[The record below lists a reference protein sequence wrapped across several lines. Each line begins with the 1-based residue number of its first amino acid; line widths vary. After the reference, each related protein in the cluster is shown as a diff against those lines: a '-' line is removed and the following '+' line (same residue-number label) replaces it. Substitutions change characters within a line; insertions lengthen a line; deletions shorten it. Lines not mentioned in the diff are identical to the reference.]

1 MHILLYSV
9 DVLIVGL
16 QVRVCALI
24 DICVHVHYM
33 HIIHTCIH
41 VHVSIVYIMHHDVYV
56 LEHFR
61 YILSFPLMKT
71 RAY

>member
-24 DICVHVHYM
+24 DTCVHVHYM
-33 HIIHTCIH
+33 HIIHSHVH
-41 VHVSIVYIMHHDVYV
+41 VHVSIVCVLLLYV
-56 LEHFR
+56 HYFV
-61 YILSFPLMKT
+61 IPLMKT
-71 RAY
+71 RAC